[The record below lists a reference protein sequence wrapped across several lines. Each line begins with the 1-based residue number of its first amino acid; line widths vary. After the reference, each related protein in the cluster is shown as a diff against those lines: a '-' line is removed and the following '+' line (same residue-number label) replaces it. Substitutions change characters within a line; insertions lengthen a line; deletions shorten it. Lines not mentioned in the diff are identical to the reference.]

1 MICSDGLGG
10 LGLFPSPFSISS
22 FFDCYRGVTTSN
34 ALPYPEVP
42 FRMPDE
48 LIRSELPDD
57 PGSVRVEAVKA
68 VPRQLALALRDY
80 FDLAEQAPLPSPLA
94 ALLRQFETAL
104 AAHGGEV
111 ETIFRDD
118 LVKALPM
125 LRTFAISLTANPT
138 RADDLVQETMVKA
151 WANRERFT
159 PGTNFTA
166 WLFTIL
172 RNQFYTEIR
181 KGRREVEDADGV
193 HAGTLTAHPD
203 QEHAAGLRMV
213 MNLIGTL
220 PLPQRQALLL
230 VGAEG
235 FTYEE
240 AAEQLGCQV
249 GTVKSRVSRAR
260 AFLVDSF
267 EGLPNGLSAARA

>member
-1 MICSDGLGG
+1 M
-10 LGLFPSPFSISS
+10 
-22 FFDCYRGVTTSN
+22 T
-34 ALPYPEVP
+34 
-42 FRMPDE
+42 DE
-48 LIRSELPDD
+48 PTHANPAELPGQDLPSHD
-57 PGSVRVEAVKA
+57 PDAAVRA
-68 VPRQLALALRDY
+68 VPGHLAMALRDY
-80 FDLAEQAPLPSPLA
+80 FDLAAQAPLPGRLAGLLGEAEA
-94 ALLRQFETAL
+94 ALAR
-104 AAHGGEV
+104 HGGRMESV
-111 ETIFRDD
+111 FRDD

-138 RADDLVQETMVKA
+138 RADDLVQETMIKA
-151 WANRERFT
+151 WANRERFV

-172 RNQFYTEIR
+172 RNQFYTELR

-193 HAGTLTAHPD
+193 HAGTLTAQAG

-240 AAEQLGCQV
+240 AAERLGCQV

-260 AFLVDSF
+260 AFLSEAF
-267 EGLPNGLSAARA
+267 EGLPDGLAAARA

>member
-1 MICSDGLGG
+1 
-10 LGLFPSPFSISS
+10 
-22 FFDCYRGVTTSN
+22 
-34 ALPYPEVP
+34 
-42 FRMPDE
+42 MPDE
-48 LIRSELPDD
+48 PIHIQLPED
-57 PGSVRVEAVKA
+57 PAVKPGEAAKA
-68 VPRQLALALRDY
+68 VPGHLTLALRDY
-80 FDLAEQAPLPSPLA
+80 FDLAVQAPLPGRLA
-94 ALLRQFETAL
+94 ELLHQFEAVL
-104 AAHGGEV
+104 AVQGGRIEPV
-111 ETIFRDD
+111 FRDD

-172 RNQFYTEIR
+172 RNQFYTEVR
-181 KGRREVEDADGV
+181 KGRREVEDPDGV
-193 HAGTLTAHPD
+193 HADTLTAHPD
-203 QEHAAGLRMV
+203 QEHAVGLRLV

-240 AAEQLGCQV
+240 AAERLGCQV

-260 AFLVDSF
+260 AFLMESF
-267 EGLPNGLSAARA
+267 EGLPNGLLAARA